1 MAETPRFEFELDPDV
16 TLGSRLLIGFGSPGM
31 SSLVA
36 TDHLTTELDASEVGH
51 ATASGL
57 ATVTPFTDG
66 KPRYATRLYDTG
78 EDLSLLVSEV
88 LLPAPVGELLGD
100 AILAL
105 ADDHGIEEITLLY
118 GASYPHGPEQHAV
131 FSVSTDAY
139 PTERVVDHGVKP
151 LSGGFL
157 DGLVGGLLEDGIN
170 DETPAV
176 GVLVTPGHP
185 PGPDF
190 DAALL
195 FMDAV
200 CAHYDIDVDRTE
212 LEERSEEVDRYYAEL
227 ADRMGA
233 VQDEGSRDWID
244 DRMYM

>member
-1 MAETPRFEFELDPDV
+1 MDETPHFEFELAPDA
-16 TLGSRLLIGFGSPGM
+16 TLGSHLLIGFASPGM

-51 ATASGL
+51 ATAHGL

-66 KPRYATRLYDTG
+66 KPRYATRLYDSG

-88 LLPAPVGELLGD
+88 FLPAAVGELLGD
-100 AILAL
+100 AVVTLANQ
-105 ADDHGIEEITLLY
+105 HGVDEITLLY

-139 PTERVVDHGVKP
+139 PTDRLDDHGVEP

-157 DGLVGGLLEDGIN
+157 DGLVGSLLDRGID

-176 GVLVTPGHP
+176 GTLVTPGHP

-195 FMDAV
+195 LLDAV
-200 CAHYDIDVDRTE
+200 CAHYNIEVDRAE
-212 LEERSEEVDRYYAEL
+212 LEERSEEIHRYYAEL
-227 ADRMGA
+227 ADRMEA
-233 VQDEGSRDWID
+233 VQDEGSRDWLD